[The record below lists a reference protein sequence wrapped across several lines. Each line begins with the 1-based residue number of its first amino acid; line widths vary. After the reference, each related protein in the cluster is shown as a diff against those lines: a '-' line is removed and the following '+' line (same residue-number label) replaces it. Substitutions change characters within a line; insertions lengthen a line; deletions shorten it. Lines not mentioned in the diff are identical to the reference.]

1 MLTTRQFHP
10 NAALAVI
17 VTTALVAAYATA
29 AYLNHLVLLPRLW
42 DVGKRY
48 RYLATL
54 VAVMVTLTAAALAV
68 IRFSYRSWLGPD
80 PAPNGVYRHFAIDFS
95 GMVLHLV
102 AAVGVVAI
110 AKKIRARV
118 R

>member
-42 DVGKRY
+42 DVGKRC

-80 PAPNGVYRHFAIDFS
+80 PDPNGVYRHFAIDFS

-110 AKKIRARV
+110 AKKIRARM